1 MIRAPNDALTIL
13 ASDASLARALGA
25 SRRKVLTT
33 LLLSIPVDALDL
45 LRWYRKAIIDGR
57 FSSDPAI
64 VFGLFRKLDRRG
76 RIDLATSVCAASLD
90 TRSFVRLVALVYR
103 TCAPNG
109 QEKDRLAE
117 VISLFTSTHWNISA
131 RPFEALVRSLLA
143 SRRSWDR
150 AYGLLCLSALSRVS
164 PWHVQRVTQLVRDSA
179 PHVRANA
186 WIAASSLVIRSA
198 LSGVPKE
205 SLLRDSL
212 AARHDEHQSARK
224 NARWFR
230 RYAQGQVRR

>member
-1 MIRAPNDALTIL
+1 MSRVPNSALTIL
-13 ASDASLARALGA
+13 ASDPTIARAMGA
-25 SRRKVLTT
+25 ARRKALTT
-33 LLLSIPVDALDL
+33 LLLSVPVDAPDL
-45 LRWYRKAIIDGR
+45 VRWFRRAVIDGR
-57 FSSDPAI
+57 FSSDPAL
-64 VFGLFRKLDRRG
+64 VFSLFRKLDRRG
-76 RIDLATSVCAASLD
+76 RIELASSLCAAALD
-90 TRSFVRLVALVYR
+90 IRSFVRLVTLAYR
-103 TCAPNG
+103 TCSPNG

-131 RPFEALVRSLLA
+131 RPFVALVRSLLA

-186 WIAASSLVIRSA
+186 WIAASSLVIRGA
-198 LSGVPKE
+198 LSGAPKE

-212 AARHDEHQSARK
+212 AARHDEHESARH